1 MRRLSVMDTGND
13 PGEGTMRLKTF
24 DVPRLWWRNNP
35 ELGVAAGWAV
45 ICGALWL
52 VARVSGLA

>member
-1 MRRLSVMDTGND
+1 
-13 PGEGTMRLKTF
+13 MRLKTL

-52 VARVSGLA
+52 VVRALGIA